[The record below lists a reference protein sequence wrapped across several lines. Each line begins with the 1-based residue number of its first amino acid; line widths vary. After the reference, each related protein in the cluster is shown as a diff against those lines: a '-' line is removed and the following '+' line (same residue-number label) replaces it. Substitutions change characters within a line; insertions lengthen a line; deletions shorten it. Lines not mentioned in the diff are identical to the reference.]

1 MVCFSGELGDE
12 LVACGSAS
20 PMREQQARYHGDQQ
34 KDENDQQPSACLLH
48 RRIPAKAFGSGSIWI
63 PTDERLFRRQL
74 FIGVRRISC
83 VPPVEIRV
91 PCYQYPESTVRTG
104 KNATRRG
111 AGSCAKRR
119 KTGSRT
125 GWQTRVLLKKWCRM
139 SCHRNNGED
148 VCLKEYTTMKTNL
161 LSLSLAALLFSAPLS
176 AAHAQT
182 TGKPSLPIKTL
193 HAIQENVQAAQQNAH
208 IYQWVRV
215 NQEVDRVV
223 ADAHKVEKALA
234 GNSALAQQ
242 GTE

>member
-1 MVCFSGELGDE
+1 
-12 LVACGSAS
+12 
-20 PMREQQARYHGDQQ
+20 
-34 KDENDQQPSACLLH
+34 
-48 RRIPAKAFGSGSIWI
+48 
-63 PTDERLFRRQL
+63 
-74 FIGVRRISC
+74 
-83 VPPVEIRV
+83 
-91 PCYQYPESTVRTG
+91 
-104 KNATRRG
+104 
-111 AGSCAKRR
+111 
-119 KTGSRT
+119 
-125 GWQTRVLLKKWCRM
+125 
-139 SCHRNNGED
+139 
-148 VCLKEYTTMKTNL
+148 MKTNL

-242 GTE
+242 GTELSEAVKALRSARLANNVEGIAAAAQKLNAVCNTLLTK